1 MASHDKDMAHFHPS
15 FATYIKVFSTL
26 IFLTFLTVAT
36 SRFDFGSLNA
46 FVAFGIATL
55 KACLVAAIFMHLK
68 YDDKMN
74 RYIIISAF
82 FFLGVFYFFCALD
95 NFTRIVQVSTL

>member
-1 MASHDKDMAHFHPS
+1 MAHGNDTSQHHVEFS
-15 FATYIKVFSTL
+15 TYIKIFSTL

-36 SRFDFGSLNA
+36 SRMDFGPLNA
-46 FVAFGIATL
+46 FIAFGIATI
-55 KACLVAAIFMHLK
+55 KALLVASFFMHLK
-68 YDDKMN
+68 FDDKMN